1 MQPEHEFEKQ
11 VWSYYQAHGRHDLP
25 WRLPD
30 AAGVFDPYAIMVSEI
45 MLQQTQVAR
54 VIPKYQQF
62 LELFPSVEVLAG
74 APLAE
79 VLKAWSGLGYNRRAK
94 FLWQAAQYV
103 RDQFQGAFPQTVG
116 ELVQL
121 PGIGKNTAGAIA
133 AYAFDRPVT
142 YIETNIRTVIIHHFF
157 ADRDDISDKELE
169 PILAAS
175 IDELVQGSY
184 PEHTPRT
191 WYWALMD
198 YGTFLKQTVGN
209 LNRQSKTYAKQ
220 SKFEGSLRQI
230 RGHVLRLLADA
241 PLTETQIAAEITD
254 KRLASVL
261 TALCRESIISCKD
274 ERYHLGVA

>member
-1 MQPEHEFEKQ
+1 MQTHEFEMR
-11 VWSYYQAHGRHDLP
+11 VWDYYWAHGRHDLP

-30 AAGVFDPYAIMVSEI
+30 DSGAFDPYAIMVSEI

-54 VIPKYQQF
+54 VVTKYQQF
-62 LELFPSVEVLAG
+62 LTLFPSVEVLAE

-94 FLWQAAQYV
+94 FLWLAAQYV
-103 RDQFQGAFPQTVG
+103 RDQFQGVFPQTVG

-121 PGIGKNTAGAIA
+121 PGVGKNTAGAIA

-142 YIETNIRTVIIHHFF
+142 YVETNIRTVIIHHFF
-157 ADRDDISDKELE
+157 ADQDEVADKEIESL
-169 PILAAS
+169 LATI
-175 IDELVQGSY
+175 IDAIAHDRR
-184 PEHTPRT
+184 PDHTPRT

-209 LNRQSKTYAKQ
+209 LNQRSKTYAKQ

-241 PLTETQIAAEITD
+241 PLTDMQIATEITD
-254 KRLASVL
+254 ERLPLVL
-261 TALCRESIISCKD
+261 TALCRESIISYKD
-274 ERYHLGVA
+274 GRYHLGVA

>member
-1 MQPEHEFEKQ
+1 MQTHEFEMQ
-11 VWSYYQAHGRHDLP
+11 VWDYYEAHGRHDLP
-25 WRLPD
+25 WRVPND
-30 AAGVFDPYAIMVSEI
+30 SGTFDPYAIMVSEI

-62 LELFPSVEVLAG
+62 LTLFPSVEVLAE

-103 RDQFQGAFPQTVG
+103 RDQFQGVFPQTVG

-121 PGIGKNTAGAIA
+121 PGVGKNTAGAIA

-142 YIETNIRTVIIHHFF
+142 YVETNIRTVIIHHFF
-157 ADRDDISDKELE
+157 VDQDEVADKEIESLLATIIDDIAREGQPD
-169 PILAAS
+169 
-175 IDELVQGSY
+175 
-184 PEHTPRT
+184 HTPRT

-209 LNRQSKTYAKQ
+209 VSKRSKTYAKQ

-241 PLTETQIAAEITD
+241 PLTDRQIATKITD
-254 KRLASVL
+254 ERLPLVL
-261 TALCRESIISCKD
+261 AALCQESIISLK
-274 ERYHLGVA
+274 EGRYHLGVT